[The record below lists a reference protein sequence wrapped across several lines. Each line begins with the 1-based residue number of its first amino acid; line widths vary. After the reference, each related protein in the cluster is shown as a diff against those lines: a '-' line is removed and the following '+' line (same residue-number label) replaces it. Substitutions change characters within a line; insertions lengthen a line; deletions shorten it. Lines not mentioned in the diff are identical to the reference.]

1 MKELGCISP
10 FSYINSASESEYPIC
25 EDRMSGK
32 KAINIYEK
40 FAYDIDFSSE
50 TEVCLFRNII
60 NPTMLFLSQ

>member
-10 FSYINSASESEYPIC
+10 FSYINSAFDYPIC
-25 EDRMSGK
+25 EDRNSGK
-32 KAINIYEK
+32 KAMNIYEK

-60 NPTMLFLSQ
+60 NLTLL